1 MSDST
6 NSEPHS
12 PNNEILYNES
22 DLLLNQKQEKT
33 SVTNPFGDSLSL
45 SDFTLTRRL
54 GDGSYSD
61 VLLATH
67 RSSGTRYA
75 LKIIDKYHVIKHRVV
90 DQIQRE
96 RRLLQDLNDEE
107 CTVDLFCTF
116 QDDVNVY
123 LVLEPCVN
131 GELYDQIGEK
141 MSVERIRFYA
151 AEMVVMLDMLRRHEV
166 VHRDIK
172 PENLLLDAEGHLR
185 LIDFGSAKEMK
196 DVSSCEASDERKGRL
211 MSLVGT
217 AEYVAPEV
225 LENRGPVTY
234 GIDLWAFGCTLYQ
247 MFASKTPFKGASEYL
262 TFQNIVQHEYD
273 EGPLERGGAGV
284 MDLVRGLLQPDPSKR
299 VGYESI
305 DELKSHSFFKG
316 IHWGELYSEKAPEP
330 VPQTEEERDDNMCAY
345 DWEMQSLAAA
355 LPSYKNE

>member
-1 MSDST
+1 MPDST
-6 NSEPHS
+6 NSQPPLPEEKM
-12 PNNEILYNES
+12 PNDPDASLNEA
-22 DLLLNQKQEKT
+22 KKKA

-45 SDFTLTRRL
+45 SDFTLVRRL
-54 GDGSYSD
+54 GEGSYSD

-67 RSSGTRYA
+67 RSTGTYYA
-75 LKIIDKYHVIKHRVV
+75 LKVIDKYHVMKHRVV
-90 DQIQRE
+90 DRVQRE
-96 RRLLQDLNDEE
+96 RRLLQELNDED

-116 QDDVNVY
+116 QDDANVY

-131 GELYDQIGEK
+131 GELYDQIYET
-141 MSVERIRFYA
+141 MTLERIRFYA
-151 AEMVVMLDMLRRHEV
+151 AEMVVMLDMLRQHRV

-185 LIDFGSAKEMK
+185 LIDFGTAKEMK
-196 DVSSCEASDERKGRL
+196 DLSPCETGEGKGRL

-247 MFASKTPFKGASEYL
+247 MFDGKTPFKGASEYL
-262 TFQNIVQHEYD
+262 TFQNIVPYEYD
-273 EGPLERGGAGV
+273 EGPLGRGGASARE
-284 MDLVRGLLQPDPSKR
+284 LVRGLLDPIPSKR
-299 VGYESI
+299 IGYDSI
-305 DELKSHSFFKG
+305 QELKSHSFFKG
-316 IHWGELYSEKAPEP
+316 INWEGLYSQKTPE
-330 VPQTEEERDDNMCAY
+330 VVHQKQEEHDDDVCAY

-355 LPSYKNE
+355 LPSYENE